1 MKHTKLIA
9 AALSATVMLSAVPV
23 TAFAADNGADNIY
36 EDADCTITFHDVTC
50 DCNRAASVY
59 REE

>member
-1 MKHTKLIA
+1 MKAVNCKTQKGEMDMKHTKLIA

-36 EDADCTITFHDVTC
+36 EDADCTITFTT
-50 DCNRAASVY
+50 
-59 REE
+59 